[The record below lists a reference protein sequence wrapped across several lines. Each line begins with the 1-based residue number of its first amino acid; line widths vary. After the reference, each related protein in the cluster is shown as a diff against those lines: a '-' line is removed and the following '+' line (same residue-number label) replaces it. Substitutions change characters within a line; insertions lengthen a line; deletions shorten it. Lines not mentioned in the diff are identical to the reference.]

1 MYSPCLVS
9 VVHLANYIGFFCF
22 VFFWG
27 GGKVEVFC
35 GLFQNNQLIF
45 FFNREYWTPVVSS
58 IQVQVMLR
66 IVRKCKFL

>member
-9 VVHLANYIGFFCF
+9 VVHLANYIGFLCL
-22 VFFWG
+22 FFW

-45 FFNREYWTPVVSS
+45 FLIVS
-58 IQVQVMLR
+58 IGHLWFPQY
-66 IVRKCKFL
+66 KCKLC

>member
-9 VVHLANYIGFFCF
+9 VVHLANYIGFLWG
-22 VFFWG
+22 FFW

-45 FFNREYWTPVVSS
+45 FLNREYWTPVVSS